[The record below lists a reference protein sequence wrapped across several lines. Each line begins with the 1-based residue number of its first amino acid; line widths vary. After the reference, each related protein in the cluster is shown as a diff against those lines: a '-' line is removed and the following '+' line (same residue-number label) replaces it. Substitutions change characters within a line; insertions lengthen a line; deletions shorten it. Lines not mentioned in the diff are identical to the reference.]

1 MINQTNTTD
10 KKTNQKI
17 TKSVPYP
24 LNLLEHYL
32 KNYIP
37 SEKSFDP
44 NGKWEAKYKMFT
56 MASGRAGHA
65 GTLIFKR
72 KSLSK
77 KEAFIELTIDKA
89 GVAGYWQKI
98 RAKLKFKTDLLSSPV
113 KWQYE
118 VKVTTPKGEV
128 LKNTEIKKHAVNY
141 GNKIDFVCHGKRKE
155 VEISGDVAMNR
166 LLFDAVQRM
175 PAVKNTKAE
184 FTLID
189 HFDQIKPNNTI
200 YFHNNIEVNV
210 ANNKKLELCVYN
222 QLGDG
227 ILPIA
232 YYVNKS
238 GRLLFVVSGVE
249 AYALI

>member
-1 MINQTNTTD
+1 MTNQTST
-10 KKTNQKI
+10 TNQKLNQEI
-17 TKSVPYP
+17 TKPISYP
-24 LNLLEHYL
+24 LNILENYL

-44 NGKWEAKYKMFT
+44 DGEWDAKYKMFS

-65 GTLIFKR
+65 GTLSFKR

-89 GVAGYWQKI
+89 GVDRYWQKI
-98 RAKLKFKTDLLSSPV
+98 KAKMKFKTDLLSTPV

-118 VKVTTPKGEV
+118 ARMTDPKGEL
-128 LKNTEIKKHAVNY
+128 LKNSEIKKHAVNY
-141 GNKIDFVCHGKRKE
+141 GNKIDFVCNGKRKS
-155 VEISGDVAMNR
+155 VKTSGDVAINW

-175 PAVKNTKAE
+175 PREKNAKAK

-189 HFDQIKPNNTI
+189 HFDQLKPNNTI
-200 YFHNNIEVNV
+200 SFRNKIEINV
-210 ANNKKLELCVYN
+210 ANNKKLKLYVYN
-222 QLGDG
+222 QLGNG
-227 ILPIA
+227 ILPIV

-249 AYALI
+249 AYAKI